1 MSRLE
6 TPTGTKWGPFVLVG
20 GSNPDKRPLSPLLAR
35 LAFEPGTKA
44 TYCPGPKGCWDKWP
58 GTKACSVVVD
68 QTHNELSP
76 AVLMK
81 NVLKH
86 DHENNELSPTN
97 SAYKI
102 Y

>member
-1 MSRLE
+1 MAMVAA
-6 TPTGTKWGPFVLVG
+6 GYVCG
-20 GSNPDKRPLSPLLAR
+20 D
-35 LAFEPGTKA
+35 
-44 TYCPGPKGCWDKWP
+44 C
-58 GTKACSVVVD
+58 VD

-86 DHENNELSPTN
+86 DHENNELSPTK